1 MKCSDVKLKKI
12 NIGYKKILEIF
23 FLNPFFLGVI
33 LSKAGKCL
41 SAEAIQNVNEE
52 DLKDEKDKRNTL
64 QCKM

>member
-52 DLKDEKDKRNTL
+52 DLKR
-64 QCKM
+64 

>member
-12 NIGYKKILEIF
+12 NIEKKILEIF

-33 LSKAGKCL
+33 LSEAGKCL

>member
-12 NIGYKKILEIF
+12 NIGYKLKKILEIF

-52 DLKDEKDKRNTL
+52 DLKR
-64 QCKM
+64 